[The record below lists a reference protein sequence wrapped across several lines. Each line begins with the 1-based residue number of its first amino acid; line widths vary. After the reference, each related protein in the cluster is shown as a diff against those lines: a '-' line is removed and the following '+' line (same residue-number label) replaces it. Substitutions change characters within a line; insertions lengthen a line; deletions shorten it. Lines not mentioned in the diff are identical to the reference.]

1 MPKMQVYLPDELYA
15 KVKAQ
20 QPRLNVSGILQEALE
35 EHLAVLGRRQALD
48 EAIADYEAEFG
59 AFTEE
64 QLDRR
69 VEADLRDMVFPG
81 STSTKARKRRGPS
94 ARVSEPGRP
103 GRLVL
108 DAGAFIALDRNDQA
122 MWERVSVAR
131 RSALQMVTHAGIVG
145 QVWRRPSLQARMA
158 RAIKYVDV
166 LPLTIDL
173 AQAAGLLLAAT
184 GTDDVHDATLALI
197 CQPADLLITSDVDD
211 LATLLDVRRVR
222 SVGLLRI

>member
-35 EHLAVLGRRQALD
+35 EHLAELGRREALD

-81 STSTKARKRRGPS
+81 STPVKARKRKGPS
-94 ARVSEPGRP
+94 A
-103 GRLVL
+103 
-108 DAGAFIALDRNDQA
+108 A
-122 MWERVSVAR
+122 
-131 RSALQMVTHAGIVG
+131 
-145 QVWRRPSLQARMA
+145 
-158 RAIKYVDV
+158 
-166 LPLTIDL
+166 
-173 AQAAGLLLAAT
+173 
-184 GTDDVHDATLALI
+184 
-197 CQPADLLITSDVDD
+197 
-211 LATLLDVRRVR
+211 
-222 SVGLLRI
+222 